1 MARMASYSAAAFSFQ
16 KVKSFTARGKK
27 SALEVNTKHQA
38 SPVTTHERYRQPA

>member
-16 KVKSFTARGKK
+16 KVKSLRLAEK